1 MDRIV
6 LKSRVGSNG
15 ILELTVPVGAADADR
30 EVQATVEAVG
40 VDKLSQEEWRQRTM
54 ELAGSWE
61 GNFERPEHG
70 ELQERDPL
78 QL

>member
-1 MDRIV
+1 MNRIV

-15 ILELTVPVGAADADR
+15 ILELAVPVGVADADR
-30 EVQATVEAVG
+30 EVQITVEAIG
-40 VDKLSQEEWRQRTM
+40 VDKLTQEEWYQRTM

-61 GNFERPEHG
+61 GAFERPEQG